1 VINKVRA
8 LCSWY
13 SKGLDEGS
21 HLRSCV
27 NSALSLGEL
36 REIVDEFFFADP
48 SRADQAALSD
58 SVGVRGASSLIA

>member
-21 HLRSCV
+21 HLRSRV

-48 SRADQAALSD
+48 SRRDQAAFSD
-58 SVGVRGASSLIA
+58 SVGVGRASCPG